1 MRRLVERVPDGSRAA
16 FIVDA
21 IEAVLNRAGLH
32 DRK

>member
-21 IEAVLNRAGLH
+21 IEARLGTEAT
-32 DRK
+32 